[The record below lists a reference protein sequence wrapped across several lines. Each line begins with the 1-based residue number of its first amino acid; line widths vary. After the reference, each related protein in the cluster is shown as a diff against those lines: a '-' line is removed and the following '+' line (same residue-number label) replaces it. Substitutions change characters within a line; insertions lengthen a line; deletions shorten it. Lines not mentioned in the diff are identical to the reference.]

1 MLQSVATTL
10 TSESGPAVLTSAVE
24 AVDYSRLADTPLA
37 RNRVG
42 TLQTVVVGA
51 GALGN
56 EVAKALGLL
65 GVGQVLV
72 VDPDLVEL
80 SNLTRSVLF
89 RTPGAVGRNKA
100 DTLTEASSG
109 LFPDTRWRSLAV
121 EFADVG
127 FQDLAAAD
135 LIFGCVDND
144 MARLEMAYAASKLE
158 RPVCD
163 GGLGGAAASRGR
175 VSWFPGHSGACASCR
190 LRGQT
195 RRELLTQWE
204 APRHPCWGDAESDQ
218 ADFLPSTPTM
228 AAIVGSMQVEI
239 GLKRVLAGR
248 EESLE
253 SFSVDID
260 LSAPMRLET
269 IAVQRSESCPFHG
282 GLEGILLP
290 ASAGATFR
298 ELLDSVSKGSS
309 DERAV
314 VVLDWPVCAE
324 ANCTDCGHRWQP
336 LRRAS
341 AFRRSG
347 LCPICG
353 SRYVE
358 DRSTIRRID
367 AESAWVDRTP
377 AEIGLPEL
385 HLHTVVLERRDA
397 I

>member
-1 MLQSVATTL
+1 MLQSVATAL
-10 TSESGPAVLTSAVE
+10 TSESGPAVLTPADD

-37 RNRVG
+37 RDRVG
-42 TLQTVVVGA
+42 ALRTVVVGA

-72 VDPDLVEL
+72 VDPDLVES

-100 DTLTEASSG
+100 DALTQASLG

-127 FQDLAAAD
+127 FQELAAAD

-163 GGLGGAAASRGR
+163 GGLGGSTASRGR
-175 VSWFPGHSGACASCR
+175 VSWFPGRGGACASCR

-204 APRHPCWGDAESDQ
+204 APRHPCWGESESEQ
-218 ADFLPSTPTM
+218 TDFLPSTPTM

-239 GLKRVLAGR
+239 GLKRVLSG
-248 EESLE
+248 EEDPAE

-260 LSAPMRLET
+260 LSASMRLET
-269 IAVQRSESCPFHG
+269 IAVHRSPSCPFHG
-282 GLEGILLP
+282 GLEGVLLP
-290 ASAGATFR
+290 ASEGATFR
-298 ELLDSVSKGSS
+298 EILGSLS
-309 DERAV
+309 RESPEDRAV
-314 VVLDWPVCAE
+314 VVLDWPVCTE
-324 ANCTDCGHRWQP
+324 ADCTDCGHQWQP
-336 LRRAS
+336 LRRAL

-347 LCPICG
+347 LCPRCG
-353 SRYVE
+353 SRYVQ

-367 AESAWVDRTP
+367 VDSPWVDRTP
-377 AEIGLPEL
+377 VEVGLPES
-385 HLHTVVLERRDA
+385 HLHTVVLERKDSP
-397 I
+397 

>member
-10 TSESGPAVLTSAVE
+10 TSEPGPAVLTPAAE

-37 RNRVG
+37 RDRVG
-42 TLQTVVVGA
+42 ALQTVVVGA

-56 EVAKALGLL
+56 EAAKALGLL

-72 VDPDLVEL
+72 VDPDLVEP

-89 RTPGAVGRNKA
+89 RTPGAVGRNKSDA
-100 DTLTEASSG
+100 LTEASSG
-109 LFPDTRWRSLAV
+109 LFPDTRWRSLAA

-127 FQDLAAAD
+127 FQELAAAD

-175 VSWFPGHSGACASCR
+175 VSWFPGYGGACASCR

-204 APRHPCWGDAESDQ
+204 APRHPCWGDAESEQ
-218 ADFLPSTPTM
+218 TGFLPSTPTM

-239 GLKRVLAGR
+239 GLKRILAGR
-248 EESLE
+248 EESAE
-253 SFSVDID
+253 SLSIDID
-260 LSAPMRLET
+260 LAGPMRLET
-269 IAVQRSESCPFHG
+269 IAVQRSQSCPFHG
-282 GLEGILLP
+282 DAEGVLLP

-298 ELLDSVSKGSS
+298 EILDSVSNASP

-314 VVLDWPVCAE
+314 MVLDWPVCTDAD
-324 ANCTDCGHRWQP
+324 CTDCGHHWQP

-347 LCPICG
+347 LCPRCG

-367 AESAWVDRTP
+367 VDSPWVDRTP
-377 AEIGLPEL
+377 AEMGLPAS

-397 I
+397 A